1 MKEKKLIVF
10 TNQASIKT
18 FSPELFPE
26 RKKEEFENIERLKE
40 VGVMALRE
48 KQLIEKGNF
57 DALHEELFLVSDVI
71 QPSEFK
77 DFYESLLSKDCDI
90 YILYHIN
97 RGQGGFDF
105 KKMFEGNGITM
116 DYKIKEGEHLGG
128 NGTYEHFGLY
138 WGDPSMG
145 AKGLID
151 AIWKNLANDFKRN
164 KTDFI
169 ACYLSNEKNDSFEKS
184 KQFLERNIEGFA
196 DKFKL
201 FEEVKGSPYIDPAK
215 KEAFNTFQKWLDEAI
230 K

>member
-18 FSPELFPE
+18 FSPELFPK
-26 RKKEEFENIERLKE
+26 RIKEEFKNIGRLKE
-40 VGVMALRE
+40 VGVMALTE
-48 KQLIEKGNF
+48 KELIENY
-57 DALHEELFLVSDVI
+57 DELHDELFLVSDVI
-71 QPSEFK
+71 EPSEFK
-77 DFYESLLSKDCDI
+77 NFYESLPSKDYDI

-145 AKGLID
+145 SKGLID
-151 AIWKNLANDFKRN
+151 AIWKNLANDFQRN

-169 ACYLSNEKNDSFEKS
+169 ANYISNEKNDSFEKS
-184 KQFLERNIEGFA
+184 KQFLERNIEDFA

-201 FEEVKGSPYIDPAK
+201 FEEVKGSPYIDPEK

>member
-18 FSPELFPE
+18 FSPELFPK
-26 RKKEEFENIERLKE
+26 RIKEEFKNIGRLKE
-40 VGVMALRE
+40 VGVMALTE
-48 KQLIEKGNF
+48 KELIENY
-57 DALHEELFLVSDVI
+57 DELHDELFLVSDVI
-71 QPSEFK
+71 EPSEFK
-77 DFYESLLSKDCDI
+77 NFYESLPSKDYDI

-145 AKGLID
+145 SKGLID

-184 KQFLERNIEGFA
+184 KQFLERNIEDFA

-201 FEEVKGSPYIDPAK
+201 FEEVKGSPYIDPEK

>member
-1 MKEKKLIVF
+1 M
-10 TNQASIKT
+10 
-18 FSPELFPE
+18 
-26 RKKEEFENIERLKE
+26 EFENIERLE
-40 VGVMALRE
+40 EAGVMALRE
-48 KQLIEKGNF
+48 KELIENF
-57 DALHEELFLVSDVI
+57 DALHDELFLVSDII

-77 DFYESLLSKDCDI
+77 DFYESLPSKDCDI

-105 KKMFEGNGITM
+105 EKMFEGNGITM

-138 WGDPSMG
+138 WDDPSMG

-151 AIWKNLANDFKRN
+151 AIWKNLANDFQRN

-169 ACYLSNEKNDSFEKS
+169 ANYISNEKNDSFEKS
-184 KQFLERNIEGFA
+184 KQFLERNIEDFA

-201 FEEVKGSPYIDPAK
+201 FEEVKGSPYIDPEK

>member
-18 FSPELFPE
+18 FSPELFPK
-26 RKKEEFENIERLKE
+26 RIKEEFKNIGRLKE
-40 VGVMALRE
+40 VGVMALTE
-48 KQLIEKGNF
+48 KELIENY
-57 DALHEELFLVSDVI
+57 DELHDELFLVSDVI
-71 QPSEFK
+71 EPSEFK
-77 DFYESLLSKDCDI
+77 NFYESLPSKDYDI

-184 KQFLERNIEGFA
+184 KQFLERNIEDFA

-201 FEEVKGSPYIDPAK
+201 FEEVKGSPYIDPEK

>member
-1 MKEKKLIVF
+1 
-10 TNQASIKT
+10 
-18 FSPELFPE
+18 
-26 RKKEEFENIERLKE
+26 
-40 VGVMALRE
+40 MALRE
-48 KQLIEKGNF
+48 KQLIENYN
-57 DALHEELFLVSDVI
+57 ALHDELFLVSDVI

-77 DFYESLLSKDCDI
+77 NFYECLTSKDCDI

-105 KKMFEGNGITM
+105 EKMFEGNGITM

-138 WGDPSMG
+138 WDDPSMG
-145 AKGLID
+145 SKGLID
-151 AIWKNLANDFKRN
+151 AIWKNLANDFQRN

-201 FEEVKGSPYIDPAK
+201 FEEVKGSPYIDPEK

>member
-10 TNQASIKT
+10 TNQTSIKT

-26 RKKEEFENIERLKE
+26 RKKEEFENIGRLKE

-48 KQLIEKGNF
+48 KQLIENYN
-57 DALHEELFLVSDVI
+57 ALHDELFLVSDVI
-71 QPSEFK
+71 QPSRFK
-77 DFYESLLSKDCDI
+77 NFYECLPFKDCDI

-151 AIWKNLANDFKRN
+151 AIWKNLANDFQRN

-169 ACYLSNEKNDSFEKS
+169 ANYISNEKNDSFEKS

>member
-18 FSPELFPE
+18 FSPELFPK
-26 RKKEEFENIERLKE
+26 RIKEEFKNIGRLKE
-40 VGVMALRE
+40 VGVMALTE
-48 KQLIEKGNF
+48 KELIENY
-57 DALHEELFLVSDVI
+57 DELHDELFLVSDVI
-71 QPSEFK
+71 EPSEFK
-77 DFYESLLSKDCDI
+77 NFYESLPSKDYDI

-97 RGQGGFDF
+97 RSQGGFDF

-201 FEEVKGSPYIDPAK
+201 FEEVKGSPYIDPEK

>member
-1 MKEKKLIVF
+1 MKKRKLIVF
-10 TNQASIKT
+10 TNWNSIET
-18 FSPELFPE
+18 FSP
-26 RKKEEFENIERLKE
+26 KEGNVPMEFENIERLKE
-40 VGVMALRE
+40 ARVMALTE
-48 KQLIEKGNF
+48 KELIENY
-57 DALHEELFLVSDVI
+57 DELHDELFLVSDVI

-105 KKMFEGNGITM
+105 EKMFEGNGITM

-145 AKGLID
+145 SKGLID
-151 AIWKNLANDFKRN
+151 AIWKNLANDFQRN

-169 ACYLSNEKNDSFEKS
+169 ANYISNEKNDSFEKS

-201 FEEVKGSPYIDPAK
+201 FEEVKGSPYIDPEK

>member
-1 MKEKKLIVF
+1 MKKRKLIVF
-10 TNQASIKT
+10 TNRNSIET
-18 FSPELFPE
+18 FSP
-26 RKKEEFENIERLKE
+26 KKGNVPMEFENIERLEKA
-40 VGVMALRE
+40 GVMALRE
-48 KQLIEKGNF
+48 KELIEKY
-57 DALHEELFLVSDVI
+57 DALHDELFLVSDVI

-105 KKMFEGNGITM
+105 EKMFEGNGITM

-145 AKGLID
+145 SKGLID
-151 AIWKNLANDFKRN
+151 AIWKNLANDFQRN

-169 ACYLSNEKNDSFEKS
+169 ANYISNEKNDSFEKS

-201 FEEVKGSPYIDPAK
+201 FEEVKGSPYIDPEK

>member
-18 FSPELFPE
+18 FSPELFPK
-26 RKKEEFENIERLKE
+26 RIKEEFKNIGRLKE
-40 VGVMALRE
+40 VGVMALTE
-48 KQLIEKGNF
+48 KELIENY
-57 DALHEELFLVSDVI
+57 DELHDELFLVSDVI
-71 QPSEFK
+71 EPSEFK
-77 DFYESLLSKDCDI
+77 NFYESLPSKDYDI

-145 AKGLID
+145 SKGLID
-151 AIWKNLANDFKRN
+151 AIWKNLANDFQRN

-184 KQFLERNIEGFA
+184 KQFLERNIEDFA

-201 FEEVKGSPYIDPAK
+201 FEEVKGSPYIDPEK